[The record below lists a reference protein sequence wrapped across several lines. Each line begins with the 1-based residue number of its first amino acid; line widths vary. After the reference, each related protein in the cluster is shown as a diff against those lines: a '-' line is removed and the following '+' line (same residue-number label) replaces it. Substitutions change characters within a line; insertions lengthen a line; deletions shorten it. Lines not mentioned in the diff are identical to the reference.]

1 MNLRKLEK
9 KDAELM
15 LEWMRDIEISKNFQF
30 DTKSMD
36 FDKVETFI
44 EKSKIES
51 ENIHLA
57 IVESDDEYLGTIS
70 LKNID
75 YKNNNAEYAIS
86 LRKKAIGKNVAFL
99 ATKLILEYAFD
110 ELKLEKVYLNVYSK
124 NMRAIKF
131 YEKFGFIYEGEFRNH
146 IKKDG
151 IYENLKWYS
160 ILRSDYVK

>member
-1 MNLRKLEK
+1 MKLRKLEK

-15 LEWMRDIEISKNFQF
+15 LEWMQDIEISKNFQF
-30 DTKSMD
+30 DTKAMNL
-36 FDKVETFI
+36 DKVKSFI

-86 LRKKAIGKNVAFL
+86 LRKRAIGKNVAFL

-146 IKKDG
+146 IQKDG

-160 ILRSDYVK
+160 ILRSDYVE